1 MKSLSLYYTTASEK
15 SKKSFI
21 KKTSFIVAAIFLFVM
36 AAIPTSASVSY
47 EAVKI
52 DVEMLQAMFAAGDLT
67 VTCTVV
73 NTSSVTRAINYWN
86 IASGELG
93 TLAQGANLNLYS
105 PRFSQVT
112 SNESLFWFP
121 FNFYLLSG
129 QAIQTIYTFSMPF
142 DYIGTSQSEIFV
154 GAFTPGRMTTALN
167 ASLSIYDDDENLI
180 DTFTQTTFNQ
190 SFLPSDSPI
199 YGIIEAND
207 PNYEFTALYMYNT
220 LSFIMNSQGIPIKS
234 FNLVSNIMSGGTSSD
249 NDTIMGLF
257 ITDFTVFVPK
267 TSVDPD
273 NPDSPEYST
282 VVEEYLQAIVN
293 PSPETQER
301 ADELRSELSNV
312 DLNLTELSSKLQVE
326 QPNIS
331 DVSGNID
338 STLLAGSAVF
348 ATEVLNPILNQGVV
362 VALFTGVF
370 AIVSLKLILF
380 GSGKS

>member
-1 MKSLSLYYTTASEK
+1 M
-15 SKKSFI
+15 
-21 KKTSFIVAAIFLFVM
+21 
-36 AAIPTSASVSY
+36 
-47 EAVKI
+47 
-52 DVEMLQAMFAAGDLT
+52 
-67 VTCTVV
+67 
-73 NTSSVTRAINYWN
+73 
-86 IASGELG
+86 
-93 TLAQGANLNLYS
+93 
-105 PRFSQVT
+105 
-112 SNESLFWFP
+112 
-121 FNFYLLSG
+121 
-129 QAIQTIYTFSMPF
+129 
-142 DYIGTSQSEIFV
+142 
-154 GAFTPGRMTTALN
+154 
-167 ASLSIYDDDENLI
+167 
-180 DTFTQTTFNQ
+180 
-190 SFLPSDSPI
+190 PSDSPI

>member
-190 SFLPSDSPI
+190 SFCPL
-199 YGIIEAND
+199 
-207 PNYEFTALYMYNT
+207 
-220 LSFIMNSQGIPIKS
+220 
-234 FNLVSNIMSGGTSSD
+234 
-249 NDTIMGLF
+249 
-257 ITDFTVFVPK
+257 
-267 TSVDPD
+267 
-273 NPDSPEYST
+273 
-282 VVEEYLQAIVN
+282 IV
-293 PSPETQER
+293 QFM
-301 ADELRSELSNV
+301 V
-312 DLNLTELSSKLQVE
+312 
-326 QPNIS
+326 
-331 DVSGNID
+331 
-338 STLLAGSAVF
+338 
-348 ATEVLNPILNQGVV
+348 
-362 VALFTGVF
+362 
-370 AIVSLKLILF
+370 
-380 GSGKS
+380 